1 MLSGS
6 PNTNYGSGN
15 QLSADGSPQES
26 TLLFWDLTSIP
37 VGSNIQS
44 AVITLNVTGKSSD
57 EYEFYPMQRTWI
69 ESEATWDEYAIGQS
83 WEISGADGTADRS
96 SMVMG
101 SITAPATGNYTIS
114 LNTAGVAVV
123 QSWVDDPSSNYG
135 IIIMDYINASD
146 GLDINSRET
155 GIIANR

>member
-1 MLSGS
+1 
-6 PNTNYGSGN
+6 
-15 QLSADGSPQES
+15 
-26 TLLFWDLTSIP
+26 

-155 GIIANR
+155 GIIANRPKLTVTYSTSTEPAITLSSPNGG